1 MLLGLNDSLVC
12 LLISFF
18 FISGMNAW
26 VLDLW
31 CLITLRSLVEKEEGQ
46 MRRCIRCVF
55 DHSTYR
61 TRHKMHLK
69 PLFFLIF
76 YLNVPFSL
84 LRNEISWFKHKH
96 NSIKMT
102 MLKSVRASDR
112 SLSIEWNNRKKWIN
126 FFFFV
131 QFLVFIAKDKTVKK
145 IYYWPIH
152 FWLAV
157 HI

>member
-18 FISGMNAW
+18 FH
-26 VLDLW
+26 LW
-31 CLITLRSLVEKEEGQ
+31 YERMSFRFVVFDYIAVVSWEGGGTDEKVYK
-46 MRRCIRCVF
+46 MRV
-55 DHSTYR
+55 DHSTDR

-126 FFFFV
+126 FFFLRSISGFYS
-131 QFLVFIAKDKTVKK
+131 QR
-145 IYYWPIH
+145 
-152 FWLAV
+152 
-157 HI
+157 